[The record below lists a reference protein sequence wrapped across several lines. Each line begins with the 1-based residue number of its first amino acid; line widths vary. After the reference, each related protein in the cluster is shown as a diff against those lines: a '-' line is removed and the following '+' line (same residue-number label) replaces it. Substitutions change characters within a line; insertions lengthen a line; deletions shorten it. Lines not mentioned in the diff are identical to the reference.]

1 MSYFD
6 LSGFANLKELPRE
19 QEAASPPIYIPNGL
33 LFGNQIATSVY
44 VSLHFAC
51 LYMYLFVNNFDY
63 NNLKH
68 LMYIF
73 VFYMQVNENG
83 LFSFNKPF
91 FFSHPNQFPTDN
103 VYSRLSN
110 VVAPFWSDNDI
121 RKNGTV
127 RYVDID
133 IRYPLNLTQDHEK
146 HVISEVLAHLKE
158 TGTTGTEQEF
168 RPKWMIVA
176 QWDKVPPFSQEGV
189 SSKVYVCTRIC
200 CF

>member
-1 MSYFD
+1 
-6 LSGFANLKELPRE
+6 
-19 QEAASPPIYIPNGL
+19 
-33 LFGNQIATSVY
+33 
-44 VSLHFAC
+44 
-51 LYMYLFVNNFDY
+51 
-63 NNLKH
+63 
-68 LMYIF
+68 
-73 VFYMQVNENG
+73 MQVNANG
-83 LFSFNKPF
+83 LFSFNKSF

-103 VYSRLSN
+103 IYSRLRN

-121 RKNGTV
+121 RKNGTIQ
-127 RYVDID
+127 YVDIN

-158 TGTTGTEQEF
+158 TGTTGTGTTGTEQEF